1 MSAASRQR
9 PAAER
14 RIDPFAERRADADA
28 VRAYRVEEQIGHL
41 IRRAHQRASAIF
53 DTVMRDF
60 EVTPV
65 QFAALAK
72 LHDLGPTSQ
81 NLLGRM
87 VGIDPAT
94 MFGVAGRLAK
104 RGLVRQQPDVSDAR
118 LVLLDLTGE
127 GRAVVEAMK
136 GLGAEVSARTLD
148 PLSPEEARALERL
161 LARIC

>member
-1 MSAASRQR
+1 MSAARDGLDA
-9 PAAER
+9 PPV
-14 RIDPFAERRADADA
+14 DPDA
-28 VRAYRVEEQIGHL
+28 VAAYRLEDQIGYL

-53 DTVMRDF
+53 EAVMGEF

-81 NLLGRM
+81 NLLGRG

-104 RGLVRQQPDVSDAR
+104 RGFVHATPDPADAR
-118 LVLLDLTGE
+118 LVLLDLTPE

-136 GLGAEVSARTLD
+136 ARGAEVSARTLA
-148 PLSPEEARALERL
+148 PLTADEAQTLVRL
-161 LARIC
+161 MGRLG

>member
-1 MSAASRQR
+1 MKADRKRTASAVDR
-9 PAAER
+9 AA
-14 RIDPFAERRADADA
+14 ID
-28 VRAYRVEEQIGHL
+28 AYRLEEQIGYL
-41 IRRAHQRASAIF
+41 IRRAHQRASSIF
-53 DTVMRDF
+53 DTVMADF
-60 EVTPV
+60 DVTPV

-104 RGLVRQQPDVSDAR
+104 RGFVHATPDPADAR
-118 LVLLDLTGE
+118 LVLLDLTSE

-136 GLGAEVSARTLD
+136 GLGTEVTARTLE
-148 PLSPEEARALERL
+148 PLTPDEAVELRRL
-161 LARIC
+161 LAKIG

>member
-1 MSAASRQR
+1 MSAAG
-9 PAAER
+9 
-14 RIDPFAERRADADA
+14 RADPDA

-53 DTVMRDF
+53 DAVMRGFD
-60 EVTPV
+60 VTPV

-81 NLLGRM
+81 NLLGRT
-87 VGIDPAT
+87 VGVDPAT

-104 RGLVRQQPDVSDAR
+104 RGFVRQKPDPSDAR

-136 GLGAEVSARTLD
+136 ALGAEVSARTLD
-148 PLSPEEARALERL
+148 PLSPEEARDLTRL

>member
-1 MSAASRQR
+1 MKADRKRTASAVDR
-9 PAAER
+9 AA
-14 RIDPFAERRADADA
+14 ID
-28 VRAYRVEEQIGHL
+28 AYRLEEQIGYL
-41 IRRAHQRASAIF
+41 IRRAHQRASSIF
-53 DTVMRDF
+53 DTVMADF
-60 EVTPV
+60 DVTPV

-104 RGLVRQQPDVSDAR
+104 RGFVHATPEPSDAR
-118 LVLLDLTGE
+118 LVLLDLTSE

-136 GLGAEVSARTLD
+136 GLGTEVTARTLE
-148 PLSPEEARALERL
+148 PLTPDEAVELRRL
-161 LARIC
+161 LAKIG

>member
-1 MSAASRQR
+1 MK
-9 PAAER
+9 AER
-14 RIDPFAERRADADA
+14 KRAAKGADPEA
-28 VRAYRVEEQIGHL
+28 VLAYRLEEQIGYL

-53 DTVMRDF
+53 DAVMADF
-60 EVTPV
+60 DVTPV

-104 RGLVRQQPDVSDAR
+104 RGLVVATPDPSDAR
-118 LVLLDLTGE
+118 LVLLDLTPE

-136 GLGAEVSARTLD
+136 ARGHEVTARTLE
-148 PLSPEEARALERL
+148 PLAPAEAEALAQL
-161 LARIC
+161 LARIG